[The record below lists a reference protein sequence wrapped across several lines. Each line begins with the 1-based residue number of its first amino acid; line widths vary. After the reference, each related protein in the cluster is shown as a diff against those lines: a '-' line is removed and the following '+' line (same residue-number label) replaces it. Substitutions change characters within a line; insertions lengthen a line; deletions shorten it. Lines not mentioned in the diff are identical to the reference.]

1 MTISVSSSN
10 SPKPQIITEMS
21 KDLPR
26 IMPVSTSTSCMFRV
40 SLCQKIKR
48 PNTPEKTRRK
58 NQKKTYKKKMKEEKG
73 KRGFI
78 RPGLVFPVKKMTSVI
93 SGAFRRKKTPKVE
106 NREQRDDS
114 ERETTEAAKTMAVV
128 KAKPKHNLLQ
138 KKSFWGSARIGLKIL
153 ILGPRLKTRRRR
165 RRRRQRRSVSFS
177 EGNGDEELC
186 KKRILMG
193 ERCKPINRSGVL
205 QYDGDGILV
214 PEP

>member
-40 SLCQKIKR
+40 SLCQKIKQ

-58 NQKKTYKKKMKEEKG
+58 NQKKTYKKKMKDEKG

-93 SGAFRRKKTPKVE
+93 SGAFRRKKTLKVE

-114 ERETTEAAKTMAVV
+114 EKETTEAAKTMAVV
-128 KAKPKHNLLQ
+128 KAKPKHYLLQ

-153 ILGPRLKTRRRR
+153 IIGKRLKTRRRR
-165 RRRRQRRSVSFS
+165 RRSVSFS

>member
-26 IMPVSTSTSCMFRV
+26 IMPLSTSTSCMFRV
-40 SLCQKIKR
+40 SLCQKIKQ

-58 NQKKTYKKKMKEEKG
+58 NQKKTYKKKMKDEKG

-93 SGAFRRKKTPKVE
+93 SGAFRRKKTLKVQ

-114 ERETTEAAKTMAVV
+114 EKETTEAAKTMAVV
-128 KAKPKHNLLQ
+128 KTKPKHYLLQ

-153 ILGPRLKTRRRR
+153 IIGQRLKTRRR
-165 RRRRQRRSVSFS
+165 RRSVSFS

>member
-1 MTISVSSSN
+1 
-10 SPKPQIITEMS
+10 MS

-78 RPGLVFPVKKMTSVI
+78 RPGLVFPVKKMTS
-93 SGAFRRKKTPKVE
+93 
-106 NREQRDDS
+106 
-114 ERETTEAAKTMAVV
+114 
-128 KAKPKHNLLQ
+128 
-138 KKSFWGSARIGLKIL
+138 
-153 ILGPRLKTRRRR
+153 
-165 RRRRQRRSVSFS
+165 
-177 EGNGDEELC
+177 GNGDEELC

-214 PEP
+214 YLYKLYFVSVSIS